1 MNFSHLVQVN
11 DPRDPSIPPLTRE
24 QLWRGLVKRAESP
37 LYFVYGLD
45 QCQILER
52 RPDCLVRELRFGSVV
67 VRDRVSFQPP
77 TEVRYDIDGSKDVPA
92 GRLVMRIEEPQP
104 EQFFVRFDYQLDA
117 VAGAEQDYYNEFR
130 KSAYVEAD
138 IDTIVAIREL
148 VADGWL

>member
-11 DPRDPSIPPLTRE
+11 DSRDPSIQPLTRA

-45 QCQILER
+45 QCEILER
-52 RPDCLVRELRFGSVV
+52 RSDSLVRQLRFGNVV
-67 VRDRVSFQPP
+67 VRDRVTFYPP
-77 TEVRYDIDGSKDVPA
+77 NEVRYDIAGNKEMPG
-92 GRLVMRIEEPQP
+92 GRLIMRIEEPQP

-117 VAGAEQDYYNEFR
+117 IAGAEHDYYNEFR